1 VLLTLR
7 CGPHNLFNKIGRI
20 LLERRER
27 CLLSLVVIM
36 LDMLLHSDLV

>member
-20 LLERRER
+20 PLEMRER
-27 CLLSLVVIM
+27 CLLSLIMIM